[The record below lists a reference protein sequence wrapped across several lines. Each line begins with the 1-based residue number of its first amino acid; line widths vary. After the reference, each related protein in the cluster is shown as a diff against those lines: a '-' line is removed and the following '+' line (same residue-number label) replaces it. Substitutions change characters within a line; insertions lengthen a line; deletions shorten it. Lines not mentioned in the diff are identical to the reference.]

1 MVSSKFSVFTLLLN
15 IVLQHKLRFVRRQ
28 IWNALLL
35 KVLDELQ
42 SSDGYHLITASRSK
56 FEKMHI
62 ASLIRSTFEMRL
74 WKCRKSFKNIPL
86 KTSIE
91 IEFWETQLKIVNS
104 CFTTTNIVFPEVIFF
119 FTKTNEQFDNFLL
132 VCLFVH

>member
-1 MVSSKFSVFTLLLN
+1 MVSSKFSVFTFLLN
-15 IVLQHKLRFVRRQ
+15 FVLQHKLRFVRRQ

-42 SSDGYHLITASRSK
+42 SSDGNHFITASRSK
-56 FEKMHI
+56 FEKMHQ
-62 ASLIRSTFEMRL
+62 ASLIRSTSEMRL

-91 IEFWETQLKIVNS
+91 IELWETQLKIVNS